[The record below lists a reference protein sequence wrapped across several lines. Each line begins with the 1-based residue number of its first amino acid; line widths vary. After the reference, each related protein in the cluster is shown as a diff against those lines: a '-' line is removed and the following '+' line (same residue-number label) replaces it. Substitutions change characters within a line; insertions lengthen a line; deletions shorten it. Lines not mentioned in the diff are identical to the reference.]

1 MFQCLLSYDLCHL
14 SHVLKKTIEYPIKNI
29 EYPLSSYS
37 QIQDVTG
44 EPTDTTVTRLV
55 KFVPLAIILVTS

>member
-1 MFQCLLSYDLCHL
+1 MSPITCDE
-14 SHVLKKTIEYPIKNI
+14 KKTIEYPIKNI